1 MANFFKTGNEFNKV
15 AHCFGNM
22 YSSINELQP
31 LLEIYTDNLEQF
43 KTLYK
48 TDILILALIAHKG
61 IIRRMDEYGWE
72 LEAKIMIPAISIRR
86 ITILNAWTLTISK
99 MVLMIEIMDQWSYLP
114 IIRKIDASK
123 TQELVVEI
131 NLHKIQE
138 LYDSNEKYL

>member
-99 MVLMIEIMDQWSYLP
+99 MVLMIEIMDLQNEYEEITNNGP
-114 IIRKIDASK
+114 ICQSLERLMPPKLK
-123 TQELVVEI
+123 
-131 NLHKIQE
+131 NW
-138 LYDSNEKYL
+138 